1 MNPEWLLRL
10 VRAGFAILGTVAPGL
25 AARVAVRLF
34 FHPRRHAR
42 PRREREILAT
52 AAEMELPDGLRGHAW
67 GSGERTV
74 LLVHGWEGR
83 GAQLG
88 AFVAPLLAAGRRVV
102 AIDGPA
108 HGDSPGH
115 ETTLVEYARALL
127 AVERV
132 VGPLEGLVAHSFGV
146 AAAAVALDRGL
157 RAERAVLIAGPASV
171 EDVVDRYIR
180 MVGLPRRVA
189 ERFRRAMVEKVG
201 RRPEEI
207 QIASIGPRLRV
218 PALVFHD
225 PEDPEVPYA
234 DALAIAA
241 CWPGAR
247 LRTVSGHGHRRIL
260 RAEEVVRE
268 ATAFLA
274 VDDGDEGDEGTAR
287 VA

>member
-1 MNPEWLLRL
+1 MNPEWVLRL
-10 VRAGFAILGTVAPGL
+10 VRAGFATLGAVAPG
-25 AARVAVRLF
+25 AAVRVAVRLF
-34 FHPRRHAR
+34 FRPRRHAR
-42 PRREREILAT
+42 PQREREILST
-52 AAEMELPDGLRGHAW
+52 SKEIDLPSGLRGHAW

-83 GAQLG
+83 GTQLG
-88 AFVAPLLAAGRRVV
+88 AFVAPLLAASRRVV

-108 HGDSPGH
+108 HGDSPGR

-171 EDVVDRYIR
+171 EDVVDRYVR
-180 MVGLPRRVA
+180 MVGLRPRVA

-201 RRPEEI
+201 YRPEEL
-207 QIASIGPRLRV
+207 QIASIGPRLRI

-225 PEDPEVPYA
+225 PEDAEVPYA

-247 LRTVSGHGHRRIL
+247 LRTVRGYGHRRIL
-260 RAEEVVRE
+260 RAEDVVRE
-268 ATAFLA
+268 ATEFLA
-274 VDDGDEGDEGTAR
+274 GGDGGAAK

>member
-1 MNPEWLLRL
+1 MNPEWVLRL
-10 VRAGFAILGTVAPGL
+10 VRAGFAMLGAVAPG
-25 AARVAVRLF
+25 AAVRVAVRLF
-34 FHPRRHAR
+34 FRPRRHAR
-42 PRREREILAT
+42 PQREREILST
-52 AAEMELPDGLRGHAW
+52 SKEIDLPGGLRGHAW

-83 GAQLG
+83 GTQLC

-108 HGDSPGH
+108 HGDSPGR

-127 AVERV
+127 AVEHV

-171 EDVVDRYIR
+171 EDVVDRYVR

-201 RRPEEI
+201 YRPEEL
-207 QIASIGPRLRV
+207 QIASIGPRLRI

-225 PEDPEVPYA
+225 PEDAEVPYA

-247 LRTVSGHGHRRIL
+247 LRTVRGYGHRRIL
-260 RAEEVVRE
+260 RAEDVVRE
-268 ATAFLA
+268 ATEFLA
-274 VDDGDEGDEGTAR
+274 GGDGGAAK